1 MNDRELAKLIEHYKQ
16 RFGPR
21 MAADRKFMKQSTSL
35 AQALDRAAN
44 ARGSDGRMQSHQWRI
59 GAVTLRRWHIRLKK
73 HLKATRACR
82 SFDELHDLLWSLRL
96 PRVGQLAVYDA
107 SVRLGHYLNLKPRAV
122 YLHAGTR
129 VGARNLGL
137 PASGKTLA
145 MRDLPAPLRRLS
157 ADHVENFLCIYK
169 MAILKRTASAA
180 VSCFPADRRDSICP
194 TSQGCKPYRCK
205 PVGS

>member
-21 MAADRKFMKQSTSL
+21 MTADRKFMKQSTSL

-44 ARGSDGRMQSHQWRI
+44 ARASDGKMQSHQRRI
-59 GAVTLRRWHIRLKK
+59 GAVTLRRWHIRLKRR
-73 HLKATRACR
+73 LKAIRACR
-82 SFDELHDLLWSLRL
+82 SFDELHDLLLSLRV

-107 SVRLGHYLNLKPRAV
+107 SVRLGHYLNLQPKTV

-129 VGARNLGL
+129 TGARNLGL
-137 PASGKTLA
+137 GPHGKTLA
-145 MRDLPAPLRRLS
+145 MRDLPAPLRRLG

-169 MAILKRTASAA
+169 MAFLRRTAKAA
-180 VSCFPADRRDSICP
+180 ASCFPTGRSGDAIRPPRKVR
-194 TSQGCKPYRCK
+194 GC
-205 PVGS
+205 